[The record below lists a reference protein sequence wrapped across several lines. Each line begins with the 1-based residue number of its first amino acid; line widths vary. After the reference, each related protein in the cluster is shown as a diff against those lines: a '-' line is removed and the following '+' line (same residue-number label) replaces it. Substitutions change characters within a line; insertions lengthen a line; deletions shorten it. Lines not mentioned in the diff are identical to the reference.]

1 MARTGKRYIVKII
14 SRVLQLLLKVY
25 YIIVKEY
32 RTLYKAYK
40 VEGTINIGKEV
51 EGTIYKT

>member
-32 RTLYKAYK
+32 RTVYKTYK
-40 VEGTINIGKEV
+40 EGGTIGMGKRV
-51 EGTIYKT
+51 KRAI

>member
-1 MARTGKRYIVKII
+1 MARTRERHTVKIV

-32 RTLYKAYK
+32 RTVYKAYK
-40 VEGTINIGKEV
+40 EGGTIDIGKRVEGTV
-51 EGTIYKT
+51 

>member
-1 MARTGKRYIVKII
+1 MVRTRERYIIKII

-32 RTLYKAYK
+32 RTVYKAYK
-40 VEGTINIGKEV
+40 KRGTIGIEK
-51 EGTIYKT
+51 